1 MFYDQQVAGTVACQL
16 KWVGQTLGFVSLS
29 AICLQQLA
37 LVWPQQQNMM
47 NPTTKVSGQASFW
60 WMNQFVWNWEL
71 QFICRMIL
79 TFKPSN
85 IHVCLFVGKH
95 HALVLL
101 THLPSVFVLL
111 FVFGVVFAV
120 VFVFLLVEQ
129 HLVFVLYSYLYFSL
143 ENIVRWGIC
152 CFLLF
157 SAPISYANHLL
168 VGS

>member
-1 MFYDQQVAGTVACQL
+1 MFYDQQVEGTVACQL

-120 VFVFLLVEQ
+120 VFVFLVVE
-129 HLVFVLYSYLYFSL
+129 HTLYLCCILICIFLWKTLCAEASAASYSSRRRYLMPT
-143 ENIVRWGIC
+143 IC
-152 CFLLF
+152 
-157 SAPISYANHLL
+157 
-168 VGS
+168 

>member
-47 NPTTKVSGQASFW
+47 NPTTKVSRQASFW

-85 IHVCLFVGKH
+85 IHVCLFFWKH
-95 HALVLL
+95 YALVLL

-120 VFVFLLVEQ
+120 VFVFNT
-129 HLVFVLYSYLYFSL
+129 LYLCCILICIFLWKTLCAEASAASYSSRRRYLMPT
-143 ENIVRWGIC
+143 IC
-152 CFLLF
+152 
-157 SAPISYANHLL
+157 
-168 VGS
+168 

>member
-85 IHVCLFVGKH
+85 IHVCLFVCWKTFS
-95 HALVLL
+95 LL
-101 THLPSVFVLL
+101 ISLL
-111 FVFGVVFAV
+111 YLYYYLYSELY
-120 VFVFLLVEQ
+120 LL
-129 HLVFVLYSYLYFSL
+129 LYLYFYWLNNTLYLYSYLYFSL

>member
-1 MFYDQQVAGTVACQL
+1 MFYDQQVEGTVACQL

-37 LVWPQQQNMM
+37 LVWPKQQNMM

-85 IHVCLFVGKH
+85 IHVCLF
-95 HALVLL
+95 LENSIRWFSLL
-101 THLPSVFVLL
+101 ISLL
-111 FVFGVVFAV
+111 Y
-120 VFVFLLVEQ
+120 LYYY
-129 HLVFVLYSYLYFSL
+129 LYSELYLLLYLYFYWL
-143 ENIVRWGIC
+143 NNTLYLCCILIC
-152 CFLLF
+152 IFLWKTLCAEA
-157 SAPISYANHLL
+157 SAASYSSRRRYLMPTIC
-168 VGS
+168 